1 MLCLAVRCDRKH
13 DCDPDPPARPGGD
26 EVPQ

>member
-13 DCDPDPPARPGGD
+13 DCDRDPPANPGGD
-26 EVPQ
+26 EAQ